1 MIVTHVDISA
11 FYFAYF
17 RSWDIPMDIIVHSFT
32 SDSAYNDCIV
42 RDFVYKVYVQI
53 IVCGY

>member
-42 RDFVYKVYVQI
+42 RDFVYKAYVQI